1 VAAQWHH
8 VAVPDLK
15 RITSRLPADSEP
27 VTVGE
32 PAPAPVWRPR
42 PPLSRAAVARIV
54 QVAGLLDAVTAML
67 PPRHGRMVHL
77 MHLMPAAG
85 ITSAKA
91 ATAVVGLTLVYLGAG
106 LRRGKH
112 RAWQIAVVLAA
123 VSVVLHVLKG
133 LDLGAA
139 ALSALLLVMLIVV
152 RGRFHARADPRNRW
166 RALQAFAGL
175 AGAGFLLGFIEI
187 AIRAN
192 RLVGHPGVLRWAQE
206 SALGLI
212 GLDGPVRFQFRIGG
226 DLVSYTT
233 GASGLLAAVVAVV
246 VLLRPG
252 ERLPSRTE
260 QDDGALRALL
270 ERYGSAD
277 SLGYFALR
285 TDKSLMWAPNGKAVV
300 AYRVVNGVS
309 LASGDP
315 IGPESAWPE
324 AIAAWL
330 ADSARHG
337 WTPAALGCGAAA
349 GRAYRKAGLDVIEL
363 GDEAVVEAS
372 RFTLEGRPMRS
383 VRQAVNR
390 MQRAGYSCEL
400 VRQRDMS
407 EAVLIGVMQ
416 AADAFR
422 DGSVERGFSMAL
434 SRLGDPRD
442 GDCLWVL
449 CRDADRRLRGLLRFV
464 PWGRDGFSLDLM
476 RGDRTA
482 DNGLT
487 ELMVVS
493 ALTAA
498 PDMGVRRFSLN
509 FAVLRSVFARAEDLG
524 AGPVLRIWHRVL
536 KSASRL
542 WQIESLYRANA
553 KYQPDWH
560 PRYLCFPVARDLP
573 RIAIAVLSAEAFL
586 PSRVSSGKRALS
598 AALPS
603 RGPAVPPPGGPAA
616 PASGGP
622 AAPASGGPA
631 LPSGKSAA

>member
-1 VAAQWHH
+1 M
-8 VAVPDLK
+8 
-15 RITSRLPADSEP
+15 SRL
-27 VTVGE
+27 
-32 PAPAPVWRPR
+32 
-42 PPLSRAAVARIV
+42 AVARIV
-54 QVAGLLDAVTAML
+54 QAAGLFDAVTAVL
-67 PPRHGRMVHL
+67 PPRHGRMMHL
-77 MHLMPAAG
+77 MHLVPTAG
-85 ITSAKA
+85 ILSAHA

-123 VSVVLHVLKG
+123 LSVVLHVLKG

-139 ALSALLLVMLIVV
+139 GLSALLLVMLIMV
-152 RGRFHARADPRNRW
+152 RGRFDALADRRNRW

-175 AGAGFLLGFIEI
+175 AGAGFLLGVFEI

-192 RLVGHPGVLRWAQE
+192 KLVGHPGVLRWAE
-206 SALGLI
+206 HAALGLI
-212 GLDGPVRFQFRIGG
+212 GVDGPVRFQFRIGG
-226 DLVSYTT
+226 DLVAYTT
-233 GASGLLAAVVAVV
+233 GASGLLAVVVAVV

-252 ERLPSRTE
+252 ARIPSRTE
-260 QDDGALRALL
+260 EDDCALRALL

-277 SLGYFALR
+277 SLSYFALR
-285 TDKSLMWAPNGKAVV
+285 SDKSLMWAPNGKAVV

-315 IGPESAWPE
+315 LGPESAWPE

-330 ADSARHG
+330 ADSSRHG

-363 GDEAVVEAS
+363 GDEAVVS
-372 RFTLEGRPMRS
+372 LDTFTLDGRPMRS

-407 EAVLIGVMQ
+407 PALLLGVMQ

-422 DGSVERGFSMAL
+422 EGSVERGFSMAL
-434 SRLGDPRD
+434 SRMGDPRD
-442 GDCLWVL
+442 GECLWVL
-449 CRDADRRLRGLLRFV
+449 CRDGDRRLRGLLRFV
-464 PWGRDGFSLDLM
+464 PWGSDGFSLDLM
-476 RGDRTA
+476 RGDRSA

-487 ELMVVS
+487 ELMVVAVLS
-493 ALTAA
+493 AATEL
-498 PDMGVRRFSLN
+498 GVRRVSLN

-524 AGPVLRIWHRVL
+524 AGPVLRIWHRTL
-536 KSASRL
+536 KHASRL

-586 PSRVSSGKRALS
+586 PSR
-598 AALPS
+598 
-603 RGPAVPPPGGPAA
+603 
-616 PASGGP
+616 
-622 AAPASGGPA
+622 
-631 LPSGKSAA
+631 KSAA

>member
-1 VAAQWHH
+1 MSP
-8 VAVPDLK
+8 VPDLK
-15 RITSRLPADSEP
+15 RITSLLPADSEP
-27 VTVGE
+27 APVE
-32 PAPAPVWRPR
+32 APAPGPVWRPR
-42 PPLSRAAVARIV
+42 PPLSRVTVARIV
-54 QVAGLLDAVTAML
+54 QVAGLLDAITAVL
-67 PPRHGRMVHL
+67 PEHRGRMMHSL
-77 MHLMPAAG
+77 MHLVPATGMTTAR
-85 ITSAKA
+85 A

-106 LRRGKH
+106 LRRGKR

-123 VSVVLHVLKG
+123 ASVLLHLLKG
-133 LDLGAA
+133 GDLAA
-139 ALSALLLVMLIVV
+139 AGLSALLLVMLVVV
-152 RGRFHARADPRNRW
+152 RGRFQAIPDRRNRW
-166 RALQAFAGL
+166 RALLAFTGL
-175 AGAGFLLGFIEI
+175 AGAGFLLGVLEI
-187 AIRAN
+187 AVRAN
-192 RLVGHPGVLRWAQE
+192 RLVGHPGVVRWAQE
-206 SALGLI
+206 AALGLI
-212 GLDGPVRFQFRIGG
+212 GLDGPVRFEFRVGG

-233 GASGLLAAVVAVV
+233 GASGLLAVVIAVV

-252 ERLPSRTE
+252 ERVPSRTE
-260 QDDGALRALL
+260 EDDGELRALL
-270 ERYGSAD
+270 ARYGSGD

-285 TDKSLMWAPNGKAVV
+285 SDKSLIWAPNRKAVV

-330 ADSARHG
+330 SDSARHG

-363 GDEAVVEAS
+363 GDEAVVESAK
-372 RFTLEGRPMRS
+372 FTLDGRPMRS

-390 MQRAGYSCEL
+390 MQRAGYTCEL

-407 EAVLIGVMQ
+407 EELLAGVMQ

-422 DGSVERGFSMAL
+422 DGAVERGFSMAL

-442 GDCLWVL
+442 GDCLWAL
-449 CRDADRRLRGLLRFV
+449 CRDGERRLRGLLRFV
-464 PWGRDGFSLDLM
+464 PWGGDGFSLDVM

-487 ELMVVS
+487 ELMVVQV
-493 ALTAA
+493 LAA
-498 PDMGVRRFSLN
+498 SSELGIRRVSLN

-524 AGPVLRIWHRVL
+524 AGPVLRLWHRVL

-586 PSRVSSGKRALS
+586 PSRKN
-598 AALPS
+598 AA
-603 RGPAVPPPGGPAA
+603 
-616 PASGGP
+616 
-622 AAPASGGPA
+622 
-631 LPSGKSAA
+631 

>member
-1 VAAQWHH
+1 MSP
-8 VAVPDLK
+8 VPDVK
-15 RITSRLPADSEP
+15 RITSRLPADSEAAP
-27 VTVGE
+27 GVRQKAQAAAE
-32 PAPAPVWRPR
+32 PAPDPVWRPR
-42 PPLSRAAVARIV
+42 PPLSRLAVARIV
-54 QVAGLLDAVTAML
+54 QVAGLFDAVTAIL

-77 MHLMPAAG
+77 MHLVPTAG
-85 ITSAKA
+85 ILSAHA

-112 RAWQIAVVLAA
+112 RAWQIAVVMAA
-123 VSVVLHVLKG
+123 LSVVLHVLKG

-139 ALSALLLVMLIVV
+139 GLSALLLVMLVVV
-152 RGRFHARADPRNRW
+152 RGRFDALADRRNRW
-166 RALQAFAGL
+166 RALRAFIGL
-175 AGAGFLLGFIEI
+175 AGAGFLLGVAEI

-192 RLVGHPGVLRWAQE
+192 RLVGHPGILRWAQE
-206 SALGLI
+206 SALGLV
-212 GLDGPVRFQFRIGG
+212 GLDGPVRFQFKLGG

-233 GASGLLAAVVAVV
+233 GASGLLAVVVAVV

-252 ERLPSRTE
+252 DRLAARTE
-260 QDDGALRALL
+260 EDESALRALL
-270 ERYGSAD
+270 ERYGSSD

-330 ADSARHG
+330 GDSARHG

-363 GDEAVVEAS
+363 GDEAVVDLT
-372 RFTLEGRPMRS
+372 RFTLDGRPMRS

-390 MQRAGYSCEL
+390 MQRAGYTCEL

-407 EAVLIGVMQ
+407 PALLLGVMQ

-422 DGSVERGFSMAL
+422 EGTVERGFSMAL

-449 CRDADRRLRGLLRFV
+449 CRDSDRRLRGLLRFV
-464 PWGRDGFSLDLM
+464 PWGGDGFSLDLM

-487 ELMVVS
+487 ELMVVAVLSEAS
-493 ALTAA
+493 ALCI
-498 PDMGVRRFSLN
+498 RRVSLN

-536 KSASRL
+536 KHASRL

-553 KYQPDWH
+553 KYQPDWL

-586 PSRVSSGKRALS
+586 P
-598 AALPS
+598 ALPL
-603 RGPAVPPPGGPAA
+603 RKPAA
-616 PASGGP
+616 
-622 AAPASGGPA
+622 
-631 LPSGKSAA
+631 

>member
-1 VAAQWHH
+1 MSP
-8 VAVPDLK
+8 VPDLK
-15 RITSRLPADSEP
+15 RTTSRLPADSEAGP
-27 VTVGE
+27 S
-32 PAPAPVWRPR
+32 APATAAAWRPR
-42 PPLSRAAVARIV
+42 PPLSRLAVARIV
-54 QVAGLLDAVTAML
+54 QVAGLFDAVTAVL

-77 MHLMPAAG
+77 MHLVPTAG
-85 ITSAKA
+85 ILSAHA
-91 ATAVVGLTLVYLGAG
+91 ATAVVGLTLLYLGAG

-112 RAWQIAVVLAA
+112 RAWQIAVALAA
-123 VSVVLHVLKG
+123 LSVVLHVLKG

-139 ALSALLLVMLIVV
+139 GLSALLLVMLIAV
-152 RGRFHARADPRNRW
+152 RGRFEVLPGLRNRW
-166 RALQAFAGL
+166 RALQAFTVL
-175 AGAGFLLGFIEI
+175 AGAGFLLGFAEV
-187 AIRAN
+187 AVRAN
-192 RLVGHPGVLRWAQE
+192 RLVGHPGVAHWAQE
-206 SALGLI
+206 AALGLI
-212 GLDGPVRFQFRIGG
+212 GLDGPVRFQFKLGG

-233 GASGLLAAVVAVV
+233 GASGLLAVVVAVV

-252 ERLPSRTE
+252 ERRPQRTE
-260 QDDGALRALL
+260 DDERALRALL

-285 TDKSLMWAPNGKAVV
+285 SDKSLMWAPNGKAVV
-300 AYRVVNGVS
+300 AYRVVNAVS

-330 ADSARHG
+330 GDSARHG
-337 WTPAALGCGAAA
+337 WTPAVLGCGAAA

-363 GDEAVVEAS
+363 GDEAVVSAS
-372 RFTLEGRPMRS
+372 SFSLEGRPMRS

-390 MQRAGYSCEL
+390 MQRAGYTCEL

-407 EAVLIGVMQ
+407 KPLLIGVMQ

-422 DGSVERGFSMAL
+422 DGTVERGFSMAL

-464 PWGRDGFSLDLM
+464 PWGADGFSLDLM
-476 RGDRTA
+476 RGDRAA

-487 ELMVVS
+487 ELMVVRLLAS
-493 ALTAA
+493 GQEL
-498 PDMGVRRFSLN
+498 GIRRVSLN

-524 AGPVLRIWHRVL
+524 AGPVLRIWHRIL
-536 KSASRL
+536 KSASGL

-586 PSRVSSGKRALS
+586 PSR
-598 AALPS
+598 
-603 RGPAVPPPGGPAA
+603 
-616 PASGGP
+616 
-622 AAPASGGPA
+622 
-631 LPSGKSAA
+631 KSVA